1 MAFLHKSLQL
11 SLRKPSLINIH
22 RPCTNLRMT
31 LKNPFPG
38 LDIGIPLT
46 IFQNTYTTLHYGE
59 DIITLKLIALQFLLG
74 YYAYGTDRY
83 NDAIEYHMTPY
94 NTTKKVL
101 YEDIY
106 KNQIL
111 VYKSLM
117 FSYLSILTILL
128 YDENFV
134 YNIPF
139 VFILQTLNT
148 YKKTKPKLGVCKP
161 LYISIMWTLCAVI
174 IPCVLHDH
182 DYSIFKYPQDYL
194 PCTLTL
200 FAASNIIDNK
210 DIEEDTKNGINTIP
224 VFYGKDNSNY
234 ISIMA
239 LIASSVLLGTNPHY
253 LDNVLGNSYLEIQ
266 NAAISYL
273 PFVINGTKII

>member
-273 PFVINGTKII
+273 PFVINGSKII